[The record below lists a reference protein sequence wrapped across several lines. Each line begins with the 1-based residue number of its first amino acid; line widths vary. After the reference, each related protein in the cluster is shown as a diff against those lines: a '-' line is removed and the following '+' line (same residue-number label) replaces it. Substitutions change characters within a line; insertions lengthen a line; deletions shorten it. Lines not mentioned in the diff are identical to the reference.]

1 MPCRSVRELLK
12 VRVLFI
18 RVLSVAGPLMG
29 SRPNAGA
36 GPALHYRACA
46 VTLHCTGPIWNDRLQ
61 WMTSTKIRHLKILA
75 GYD

>member
-1 MPCRSVRELLK
+1 MQCRSVRDVPK

-36 GPALHYRACA
+36 KKPQPYTTARAQLLYIVPGPSGMIDYWTC
-46 VTLHCTGPIWNDRLQ
+46 
-61 WMTSTKIRHLKILA
+61 
-75 GYD
+75 